1 MAINSIDIGNSANDG
16 SGDPIRTAFNT
27 VNDNFDF
34 INGGLFAG
42 TQSSI
47 ISAVSVTGGY
57 IYSNTWV
64 NTNSLVS
71 NTITSAGNL
80 TVQSNGA
87 LIFGNVTIVGNLT
100 VSGTQLAQT
109 SQNSSAPIL
118 QIHYSAT
125 PLALDDGKDIGLEWQ
140 YYEGAE
146 FKSFLGWQNSSRSL
160 VYLDN
165 ISESANIITS
175 GTPGNVQFGALLLS
189 NTTSSTSNVTGA
201 LQVLGGAS
209 VAGNLYVAGN
219 VVSTFANIGNL
230 AVTGYHVGDLNFAGA
245 DTIYINGSP
254 VQTAAQAFNGGTI
267 GLATIFS
274 DTTQATSAVTG
285 AVTVR
290 GGIGAAGNIWAGN
303 IHANIGGNVRANVQG
318 NIFTAAQPYITSLG
332 TLTGLSVQGQIN
344 SRSIVPDT
352 NNAYTIGSGSSTR
365 YAKIWAFDA
374 DFSGAMTLSGVLTT
388 TANIAIN
395 TGTAAAVTTTTAV
408 GELFNT
414 NATTVRIG
422 GAGVTQFRN
431 NTQATSTSTG
441 AVQITGGVSIATGN
455 LYIGGVSGKA
465 IDATGAIKITNSA
478 AVAGSSADL
487 SLYNSTGFFNFVA
500 NAAASAYNPATRLG
514 DSLIYFSRNGGSNNA
529 NLTITPWA
537 DYAAGLRIVSNGA
550 VIVSNTASATS
561 DSTGALIVKGGAG
574 ITGNVYTAGWIIPSA
589 NTTQNL
595 GSSTSWWGTLYGVST
610 QAQYADLAENYVADD
625 NYDIGTV
632 VVFGGESEITVTN
645 EFADHRVAGVI
656 SANPAYLMNAA
667 VTGLPVALRGRVLVK
682 VSGPVAKGDLLVT
695 ATTPGYARSVG
706 SDTGFGVRIF
716 AKSLDVNPS
725 NGTKLIEAVIL

>member
-16 SGDPIRTAFNT
+16 SGDPIRSAFNT

-47 ISAVSVTGGY
+47 ISAVSVTAGY
-57 IYSNTWV
+57 VYSNTWV

-87 LIFGNVTIVGNLT
+87 LIFGNVTIFGNLT

-109 SQNSSAPIL
+109 SQNSSSPIL

-125 PLALDDGKDIGLEWQ
+125 PLVTDDAKDIGLEWQ

-146 FKSFLGWQNSSRSL
+146 RKGFLGWQNSSGSL
-160 VYLDN
+160 VYLDD
-165 ISESANIITS
+165 ITDTANIITA
-175 GTPGNVQFGALLLS
+175 GTPGNVQFGSLLLS

-201 LQVLGGAS
+201 LKVSGGAS

-230 AVTGYHVGDLNFAGA
+230 AVTGYHIGNMNFAGA

-254 VQTAAQAFNGGTI
+254 VQTAAQAFDGGPI
-267 GLATIFS
+267 GLATAFN
-274 DTTQATSAVTG
+274 DLTQATSAVTG
-285 AVTVR
+285 AVTVK
-290 GGIGAAGNIWAGN
+290 GGVGVAGNIWAGN

-352 NNAYTIGSGSSTR
+352 NNAYTIGSGGSTR
-365 YAKIWAFDA
+365 YSKIWAFDT
-374 DFSGAMTLSGVLTT
+374 DFSGAMTLAGVLTT

-408 GELFNT
+408 GELFDT
-414 NATTVRIG
+414 TATTVRIG

-431 NTQATSTSTG
+431 NTKATSTTTG
-441 AVQITGGVSIATGN
+441 AVQVTGGISVATGN
-455 LYIGGVSGKA
+455 LYIGGSAGTA
-465 IDATGAIKITNSA
+465 IVHTGHILP
-478 AVAGSSADL
+478 SS
-487 SLYNSTGFFNFVA
+487 
-500 NAAASAYNPATRLG
+500 
-514 DSLIYFSRNGGSNNA
+514 
-529 NLTITPWA
+529 NLTA
-537 DYAAGLRIVSNGA
+537 
-550 VIVSNTASATS
+550 
-561 DSTGALIVKGGAG
+561 
-574 ITGNVYTAGWIIPSA
+574 
-589 NTTQNL
+589 NL
-595 GSSTSWWGTLYGVST
+595 GSSTAWYNTFYGVST

-632 VVFGGESEITVTN
+632 VVFGGDCEITVTN

-695 ATTPGYARSVG
+695 STTPGYARSVG

-716 AKSLDVNPS
+716 AKSLDINPS

>member
-1 MAINSIDIGNSANDG
+1 MAINLINTGATANDG
-16 SGDPIRTAFNT
+16 TGDVIRNAFDT

-47 ISAVSVTGGY
+47 ISAVSVTAGY

-64 NTNSLVS
+64 NANSIVS

-87 LIFGNVTIVGNLT
+87 LIFGNVTIFGNLT

-109 SQNSSAPIL
+109 SQNSSSPIL

-125 PLALDDGKDIGLEWQ
+125 PLVTDDAKDIGLEWQ

-146 FKSFLGWQNSSRSL
+146 RKGFLGWQNSSGSL
-160 VYLDN
+160 VYLDD
-165 ISESANIITS
+165 ITDSANIITA
-175 GTPGNVQFGALLLS
+175 GTPGNVQFGSLLLS

-201 LQVLGGAS
+201 LKVSGGAS

-230 AVTGYHVGDLNFAGA
+230 AVTGYHIGDMNFAGA

-254 VQTAAQAFNGGTI
+254 VQTAVQAFDGGTI
-267 GLATIFS
+267 GLATIFN
-274 DTTQATSAVTG
+274 DTTQSTSAVTG
-285 AVTVR
+285 AVTVK

-303 IHANIGGNVRANVQG
+303 LQANIGGNVRANVQG

-344 SRSIVPDT
+344 SRNIIPET
-352 NNAYTIGSGSSTR
+352 NLTYTIGSSTSTR
-365 YAKIWAFDA
+365 YSKIWAFDT
-374 DFSGAMTLSGVLTT
+374 DFSGAMTLAGVLTT

-414 NATTVRIG
+414 TATTVMIG
-422 GAGVTQFRN
+422 GDAVTQFRN
-431 NTQATSTSTG
+431 NTKATSTTTG
-441 AVQITGGVSIATGN
+441 AVQVTGGISVATGN
-455 LYIGGVSGKA
+455 LYIGGSGGTA
-465 IDATGAIKITNSA
+465 IVHTG
-478 AVAGSSADL
+478 D
-487 SLYNSTGFFNFVA
+487 
-500 NAAASAYNPATRLG
+500 
-514 DSLIYFSRNGGSNNA
+514 
-529 NLTITPWA
+529 
-537 DYAAGLRIVSNGA
+537 
-550 VIVSNTASATS
+550 
-561 DSTGALIVKGGAG
+561 
-574 ITGNVYTAGWIIPSA
+574 IIPSSNLTA
-589 NTTQNL
+589 NL
-595 GSSTSWWGTLYGVST
+595 GSPTAWYNTFYGVST
-610 QAQYADLAENYVADD
+610 QAKYADLAENYVADD
-625 NYDIGTV
+625 NYEIGTV
-632 VVFGGESEITVTN
+632 VVFGGDAEITVTN

-667 VTGLPVALRGRVLVK
+667 VSGLPVALRGRVLVR

-695 ATTPGYARSVG
+695 STTPGYARSVG

-716 AKSLDVNPS
+716 AKSLEVNTN
-725 NGTKLIEAVIL
+725 NGTNIIEAVIL

>member
-1 MAINSIDIGNSANDG
+1 MAINLINTGATANDVTC
-16 SGDPIRTAFNT
+16 DVIRNAFDT

-47 ISAVSVTGGY
+47 ISAVSVTAGY

-64 NTNSLVS
+64 NANSIVS

-87 LIFGNVTIVGNLT
+87 LIFGNVTIFGNLT

-109 SQNSSAPIL
+109 SQNSSSPIL

-125 PLALDDGKDIGLEWQ
+125 PLVTDDAKDIGLEWQ

-146 FKSFLGWQNSSRSL
+146 RKGFLGWQNSSGSL
-160 VYLDN
+160 VYLDD
-165 ISESANIITS
+165 ITDSANIITA
-175 GTPGNVQFGALLLS
+175 GTPGNVQFGSLLLS

-201 LQVLGGAS
+201 LKVSGGAS

-230 AVTGYHVGDLNFAGA
+230 AVTGYHIGNMNFAGA

-254 VQTAAQAFNGGTI
+254 VQTAAQAFDGGTI
-267 GLATIFS
+267 GLATIFN
-274 DTTQATSAVTG
+274 DTTQSTSAVTG
-285 AVTVR
+285 AVTVK

-303 IHANIGGNVRANVQG
+303 LQANIGGNVRANVQG

-344 SRSIVPDT
+344 SRNIIPET
-352 NNAYTIGSGSSTR
+352 NLTYTIGSSTSTR
-365 YAKIWAFDA
+365 YSKIWAFDT
-374 DFSGAMTLSGVLTT
+374 DFSGAMTLAGILTT

-414 NATTVRIG
+414 TATTVRIG
-422 GAGVTQFRN
+422 GDAVTQFRN
-431 NTQATSTSTG
+431 NTKATSTTTG
-441 AVQITGGVSIATGN
+441 AVQVTGGISVATGN
-455 LYIGGVSGKA
+455 LYIGGSGGTA
-465 IDATGAIKITNSA
+465 IVHTGHILP
-478 AVAGSSADL
+478 SS
-487 SLYNSTGFFNFVA
+487 
-500 NAAASAYNPATRLG
+500 
-514 DSLIYFSRNGGSNNA
+514 
-529 NLTITPWA
+529 NLTA
-537 DYAAGLRIVSNGA
+537 
-550 VIVSNTASATS
+550 
-561 DSTGALIVKGGAG
+561 
-574 ITGNVYTAGWIIPSA
+574 
-589 NTTQNL
+589 NL
-595 GSSTSWWGTLYGVST
+595 GSSTAWYNTFYGVST

-625 NYDIGTV
+625 NYEIGTV
-632 VVFGGESEITVTN
+632 VVFGGDAEITVTN

-667 VTGLPVALRGRVLVK
+667 VSGLPVALRGRVLVR

-695 ATTPGYARSVG
+695 STTPGYARSVG

-716 AKSLDVNPS
+716 AKSLEVNTN
-725 NGTKLIEAVIL
+725 NGTNIIEAVIL

>member
-1 MAINSIDIGNSANDG
+1 MAINLINTGATANDG
-16 SGDPIRTAFNT
+16 TGDVIRNAFDT

-47 ISAVSVTGGY
+47 ISAVSVTAGY

-64 NTNSLVS
+64 NANSIVS

-87 LIFGNVTIVGNLT
+87 LIFGNVTIFGNLT

-109 SQNSSAPIL
+109 SQNSSSPIL

-125 PLALDDGKDIGLEWQ
+125 PLVTDDAKDIGLEWQ

-146 FKSFLGWQNSSRSL
+146 RKGFLGWQNSSGSL
-160 VYLDN
+160 VYLDD
-165 ISESANIITS
+165 ITDSANIITA
-175 GTPGNVQFGALLLS
+175 GTPGNVQFGSLLLS

-201 LQVLGGAS
+201 LKVSGGAS

-230 AVTGYHVGDLNFAGA
+230 AVTGYHIGNMNFAGA

-254 VQTAAQAFNGGTI
+254 VQTAAQAFDGGTI
-267 GLATIFS
+267 GLATIFN
-274 DTTQATSAVTG
+274 DTTQSTSAVTG
-285 AVTVR
+285 AVTVK

-303 IHANIGGNVRANVQG
+303 LQSNIGGNVRANVQG

-344 SRSIVPDT
+344 SRNIIPET
-352 NNAYTIGSGSSTR
+352 NLTYTIGSSTSTR
-365 YAKIWAFDA
+365 YSKIWAFDT
-374 DFSGAMTLSGVLTT
+374 DFSGAMTLAGILTT

-414 NATTVRIG
+414 TATTVRIG
-422 GAGVTQFRN
+422 GDAVTQFRN
-431 NTQATSTSTG
+431 NTKATSTTTG
-441 AVQITGGVSIATGN
+441 AVQVTGGISVATGN
-455 LYIGGVSGKA
+455 LYIGGSGGTA
-465 IDATGAIKITNSA
+465 IVHTGHILP
-478 AVAGSSADL
+478 SS
-487 SLYNSTGFFNFVA
+487 
-500 NAAASAYNPATRLG
+500 
-514 DSLIYFSRNGGSNNA
+514 
-529 NLTITPWA
+529 NLTA
-537 DYAAGLRIVSNGA
+537 
-550 VIVSNTASATS
+550 
-561 DSTGALIVKGGAG
+561 
-574 ITGNVYTAGWIIPSA
+574 
-589 NTTQNL
+589 NL
-595 GSSTSWWGTLYGVST
+595 GSSTAWYNTFYGVST

-625 NYDIGTV
+625 NYEIGTV
-632 VVFGGESEITVTN
+632 VVFGGDAEITVTN

-667 VTGLPVALRGRVLVK
+667 VSGLPVALRGRVLVR

-695 ATTPGYARSVG
+695 STTPGYARSVG

-716 AKSLDVNPS
+716 AKSLEVNTN
-725 NGTKLIEAVIL
+725 NGTNIIEAVIL

>member
-1 MAINSIDIGNSANDG
+1 MAINLINTGATANDG
-16 SGDPIRTAFNT
+16 TGDVIRNAFDT

-47 ISAVSVTGGY
+47 ISAVSVTAGY

-64 NTNSLVS
+64 NANSIVS

-87 LIFGNVTIVGNLT
+87 LIFGNVTIFGNLT

-109 SQNSSAPIL
+109 SQNSSSPIL

-125 PLALDDGKDIGLEWQ
+125 PLVTDDAKDIGLEWQ

-146 FKSFLGWQNSSRSL
+146 RKGFLGWQNSSGSL
-160 VYLDN
+160 VYLDD
-165 ISESANIITS
+165 ITDSANIITA
-175 GTPGNVQFGALLLS
+175 GTPGNVQFGSLLLS

-201 LQVLGGAS
+201 LKVSGGAS

-230 AVTGYHVGDLNFAGA
+230 AVTGYHVGDMNFAGT

-254 VQTAAQAFNGGTI
+254 VQTAAQAFDGGTI
-267 GLATIFS
+267 GLATIFN
-274 DTTQATSAVTG
+274 DTTQSTSAVTG
-285 AVTVR
+285 AVTVK

-303 IHANIGGNVRANVQG
+303 LQSNIGGNVRANVQG
-318 NIFTAAQPYITSLG
+318 SIFTAAQPYITSLG

-344 SRSIVPDT
+344 SRNIIPET
-352 NNAYTIGSGSSTR
+352 NLTYTIGSSTSTR
-365 YAKIWAFDA
+365 YSKIWAFDT
-374 DFSGAMTLSGVLTT
+374 DFSGAMTLAGILTT

-414 NATTVRIG
+414 TATTVMIG
-422 GAGVTQFRN
+422 GDAVTQFRN
-431 NTQATSTSTG
+431 NTKATSTTTG
-441 AVQITGGVSIATGN
+441 AVQVTGGISVATGN
-455 LYIGGVSGKA
+455 LYIGGSGGTA
-465 IDATGAIKITNSA
+465 IVHTG
-478 AVAGSSADL
+478 D
-487 SLYNSTGFFNFVA
+487 
-500 NAAASAYNPATRLG
+500 
-514 DSLIYFSRNGGSNNA
+514 
-529 NLTITPWA
+529 
-537 DYAAGLRIVSNGA
+537 
-550 VIVSNTASATS
+550 
-561 DSTGALIVKGGAG
+561 
-574 ITGNVYTAGWIIPSA
+574 IIPSSNLTA
-589 NTTQNL
+589 NL
-595 GSSTSWWGTLYGVST
+595 GSPTAWYNTFYGVST
-610 QAQYADLAENYVADD
+610 QAKYADLAENYVADD
-625 NYDIGTV
+625 NYEIGTV
-632 VVFGGESEITVTN
+632 VVFGGDAEITVTN

-667 VTGLPVALRGRVLVK
+667 VSGLPVALRGRVLVR

-695 ATTPGYARSVG
+695 STTPGYARSVG

-716 AKSLDVNPS
+716 AKSLEVNTN
-725 NGTKLIEAVIL
+725 NGTNIIEAVIL

>member
-1 MAINSIDIGNSANDG
+1 MAINLINTGATANDG
-16 SGDPIRTAFNT
+16 TGDVIRNAFDT

-47 ISAVSVTGGY
+47 ISAVSVTAGY

-64 NTNSLVS
+64 NANSIVS

-87 LIFGNVTIVGNLT
+87 LIFGNVTIFGNLT

-109 SQNSSAPIL
+109 SQNSSSPIL

-125 PLALDDGKDIGLEWQ
+125 PLVTDDGKDIGLEWQ

-146 FKSFLGWQNSSRSL
+146 RKGFLGWQNSSGSL
-160 VYLDN
+160 VYLDD
-165 ISESANIITS
+165 ITDSANIITA
-175 GTPGNVQFGALLLS
+175 GTPGNVQFGSLLLS

-201 LQVLGGAS
+201 LKVSGGAS

-230 AVTGYHVGDLNFAGA
+230 SVKGYHVGNMNFAGA

-254 VQTAAQAFNGGTI
+254 VQTAAQAFDGGTI
-267 GLATIFS
+267 GLATIFN
-274 DTTQATSAVTG
+274 DTTQSTSAVTG
-285 AVTVR
+285 AVTVK
-290 GGIGAAGNIWAGN
+290 GGIAAAGNIWAGN
-303 IHANIGGNVRANVQG
+303 LQANIGGNVRANVQG

-344 SRSIVPDT
+344 SRNIIPET
-352 NNAYTIGSGSSTR
+352 NLTYTIGSSTSTR
-365 YAKIWAFDA
+365 YSKIWAFDT
-374 DFSGAMTLSGVLTT
+374 DFSGAMTLAGILTT

-414 NATTVRIG
+414 TATTVRIG
-422 GAGVTQFRN
+422 GDAVTQFRN
-431 NTQATSTSTG
+431 NTKATSTTTG
-441 AVQITGGVSIATGN
+441 AVQVTGGISVATGN
-455 LYIGGVSGKA
+455 LYIGGSGGTA
-465 IDATGAIKITNSA
+465 IVHTGHILP
-478 AVAGSSADL
+478 SS
-487 SLYNSTGFFNFVA
+487 
-500 NAAASAYNPATRLG
+500 
-514 DSLIYFSRNGGSNNA
+514 
-529 NLTITPWA
+529 NLTA
-537 DYAAGLRIVSNGA
+537 
-550 VIVSNTASATS
+550 
-561 DSTGALIVKGGAG
+561 
-574 ITGNVYTAGWIIPSA
+574 
-589 NTTQNL
+589 NL
-595 GSSTSWWGTLYGVST
+595 GSSTAWYNTFYGVST

-625 NYDIGTV
+625 NYEIGTV
-632 VVFGGESEITVTN
+632 VVFGGDAEITVTN

-667 VTGLPVALRGRVLVK
+667 VSGLPVALRGRVLVR

-695 ATTPGYARSVG
+695 STTPGYARSVG

-716 AKSLDVNPS
+716 AKSLEVNTN
-725 NGTKLIEAVIL
+725 NGTNIIEAVIL

>member
-1 MAINSIDIGNSANDG
+1 MAINLINTGATANDG
-16 SGDPIRTAFNT
+16 TGDVIRNAFDT

-47 ISAVSVTGGY
+47 ISAVSVTAGY

-64 NTNSLVS
+64 NANSIVS

-87 LIFGNVTIVGNLT
+87 LIFGNVTIFGNLT

-109 SQNSSAPIL
+109 SQNSSSPIL

-125 PLALDDGKDIGLEWQ
+125 PLVTDDAKDIGLEWQ

-146 FKSFLGWQNSSRSL
+146 RKGFLGWQNSSGSL
-160 VYLDN
+160 VYLDD
-165 ISESANIITS
+165 ITDSANIITA
-175 GTPGNVQFGALLLS
+175 GTPGNVQFGSLLLS

-201 LQVLGGAS
+201 LKVSGGAS

-230 AVTGYHVGDLNFAGA
+230 AVTGYHVGDMNFAGT

-254 VQTAAQAFNGGTI
+254 VQTAAQAFDGGTI
-267 GLATIFS
+267 GLATIFN
-274 DTTQATSAVTG
+274 DTTQSTSAVTG
-285 AVTVR
+285 AVTVK

-303 IHANIGGNVRANVQG
+303 LQSNIGGNVRANVQG

-344 SRSIVPDT
+344 SRNIIPET
-352 NNAYTIGSGSSTR
+352 NLTYTIGSSTSTR
-365 YAKIWAFDA
+365 YSKIWAFDT
-374 DFSGAMTLSGVLTT
+374 DFSGAMTLAGILTT

-414 NATTVRIG
+414 TATTVRIG
-422 GAGVTQFRN
+422 GDAVTQFRN
-431 NTQATSTSTG
+431 DTKATSTTTG
-441 AVQITGGVSIATGN
+441 AVQVTGGISVATGN
-455 LYIGGVSGKA
+455 LYIGGSGGTA
-465 IDATGAIKITNSA
+465 IVHTGHILP
-478 AVAGSSADL
+478 SS
-487 SLYNSTGFFNFVA
+487 
-500 NAAASAYNPATRLG
+500 
-514 DSLIYFSRNGGSNNA
+514 
-529 NLTITPWA
+529 NLTA
-537 DYAAGLRIVSNGA
+537 
-550 VIVSNTASATS
+550 
-561 DSTGALIVKGGAG
+561 
-574 ITGNVYTAGWIIPSA
+574 
-589 NTTQNL
+589 NL
-595 GSSTSWWGTLYGVST
+595 GSSTAWYNTFYGVST

-625 NYDIGTV
+625 NYEIGTV
-632 VVFGGESEITVTN
+632 VVFGGDAEITVTN

-667 VTGLPVALRGRVLVK
+667 VSGLPVALRGRVLVR

-695 ATTPGYARSVG
+695 STTPGYARSVG

-716 AKSLDVNPS
+716 AKSLEVNTN
-725 NGTKLIEAVIL
+725 NGTNIIEAVIL

>member
-1 MAINSIDIGNSANDG
+1 MAINLINTGATANDG
-16 SGDPIRTAFNT
+16 TGDVIRNAFDT

-47 ISAVSVTGGY
+47 ISAVSVTAGY

-64 NTNSLVS
+64 NANSIVS

-87 LIFGNVTIVGNLT
+87 LIFGNVTIFGNLT

-109 SQNSSAPIL
+109 SQNSSSPIL

-125 PLALDDGKDIGLEWQ
+125 PLVTDDAKDIGLEWQ

-146 FKSFLGWQNSSRSL
+146 RKGFLGWQNSSGSL
-160 VYLDN
+160 VYLDD
-165 ISESANIITS
+165 ITDSANIITA
-175 GTPGNVQFGALLLS
+175 GTPGNVQFGSLLLS

-201 LQVLGGAS
+201 LKVSGGAS

-230 AVTGYHVGDLNFAGA
+230 AVTGYHIGNMNFAGA

-254 VQTAAQAFNGGTI
+254 VQTAAQAFDGGTI
-267 GLATIFS
+267 GLATIFN
-274 DTTQATSAVTG
+274 DTTQSTSAVTG
-285 AVTVR
+285 AVTVK
-290 GGIGAAGNIWAGN
+290 GGIAAAGNIWAGN
-303 IHANIGGNVRANVQG
+303 LQANIGGNVRANVQG

-344 SRSIVPDT
+344 SRNIIPET
-352 NNAYTIGSGSSTR
+352 NLTYTIGSSTSTR
-365 YAKIWAFDA
+365 YSKIWAFDT
-374 DFSGAMTLSGVLTT
+374 DFSGAMTLAGILTT

-414 NATTVRIG
+414 TATTVRIG
-422 GAGVTQFRN
+422 GDAVTQFRN
-431 NTQATSTSTG
+431 NTKATSTTTG
-441 AVQITGGVSIATGN
+441 AVQVTGGISVATGN
-455 LYIGGVSGKA
+455 LYIGGSGGTA
-465 IDATGAIKITNSA
+465 IVHTGHILP
-478 AVAGSSADL
+478 SS
-487 SLYNSTGFFNFVA
+487 
-500 NAAASAYNPATRLG
+500 
-514 DSLIYFSRNGGSNNA
+514 
-529 NLTITPWA
+529 NLTA
-537 DYAAGLRIVSNGA
+537 
-550 VIVSNTASATS
+550 
-561 DSTGALIVKGGAG
+561 
-574 ITGNVYTAGWIIPSA
+574 
-589 NTTQNL
+589 NL
-595 GSSTSWWGTLYGVST
+595 GSSTAWYNTFYGVST

-625 NYDIGTV
+625 NYEIGTV
-632 VVFGGESEITVTN
+632 VVFGGDAEITVTN

-667 VTGLPVALRGRVLVK
+667 VSGLPVALRGRVLVR

-695 ATTPGYARSVG
+695 STTPGYARSVG

-716 AKSLDVNPS
+716 AKSLEVNTN
-725 NGTKLIEAVIL
+725 NGTNIIEAVIL

>member
-1 MAINSIDIGNSANDG
+1 MAINLINTGATANDG
-16 SGDPIRTAFNT
+16 TGDVIRNAFDT

-47 ISAVSVTGGY
+47 ISAVSVTAGY

-64 NTNSLVS
+64 NANSIVS

-87 LIFGNVTIVGNLT
+87 LIFGNVTIFGNLT

-109 SQNSSAPIL
+109 SQNSSSPIL

-125 PLALDDGKDIGLEWQ
+125 PLVTDDAKDIGLEWQ

-146 FKSFLGWQNSSRSL
+146 RKGFLGWQNSSGSL
-160 VYLDN
+160 VYLDD
-165 ISESANIITS
+165 ITDSANIITT
-175 GTPGNVQFGALLLS
+175 GTPGNVQFGSLLLS

-201 LQVLGGAS
+201 LKVSGGAS

-230 AVTGYHVGDLNFAGA
+230 SVKGYHVGNMNFAGA

-254 VQTAAQAFNGGTI
+254 VQTAAQAFDGGTI
-267 GLATIFS
+267 GLATIFN
-274 DTTQATSAVTG
+274 DTTQSTSAVTG
-285 AVTVR
+285 AVTVK

-303 IHANIGGNVRANVQG
+303 LQANIGGNVRANVQG

-344 SRSIVPDT
+344 SRNIIPET
-352 NNAYTIGSGSSTR
+352 NLTYTIGSSTSTR
-365 YAKIWAFDA
+365 YSKIWAFDT
-374 DFSGAMTLSGVLTT
+374 DFSGAMTLAGILTT
-388 TANIAIN
+388 SANIAIN

-414 NATTVRIG
+414 TATTVRIG
-422 GAGVTQFRN
+422 GDAVTQFRN
-431 NTQATSTSTG
+431 NTKATSTTTG
-441 AVQITGGVSIATGN
+441 AVQVTGGISVATGN
-455 LYIGGVSGKA
+455 LYIGGSGGTA
-465 IDATGAIKITNSA
+465 IVHTGHILP
-478 AVAGSSADL
+478 SS
-487 SLYNSTGFFNFVA
+487 
-500 NAAASAYNPATRLG
+500 
-514 DSLIYFSRNGGSNNA
+514 
-529 NLTITPWA
+529 NLTA
-537 DYAAGLRIVSNGA
+537 
-550 VIVSNTASATS
+550 
-561 DSTGALIVKGGAG
+561 
-574 ITGNVYTAGWIIPSA
+574 
-589 NTTQNL
+589 NL
-595 GSSTSWWGTLYGVST
+595 GSSTAWYNTFYGVST

-625 NYDIGTV
+625 NYEIGTV
-632 VVFGGESEITVTN
+632 VVFGGDAEITVTN

-667 VTGLPVALRGRVLVK
+667 VSGLPVALRGRVLVR

-695 ATTPGYARSVG
+695 STTPGYARSVG

-716 AKSLDVNPS
+716 AKSLEVNTN
-725 NGTKLIEAVIL
+725 NGTNIIEAVIL

>member
-1 MAINSIDIGNSANDG
+1 MAINLINTGATANDG
-16 SGDPIRTAFNT
+16 TGDVIRNAFDT

-47 ISAVSVTGGY
+47 ISAVSVTAGY

-64 NTNSLVS
+64 NANSIVS

-87 LIFGNVTIVGNLT
+87 LIFGNVTIFGNLT

-109 SQNSSAPIL
+109 SQNSSSPIL

-125 PLALDDGKDIGLEWQ
+125 PLVTDDAKDIGLEWQ

-146 FKSFLGWQNSSRSL
+146 RKGFLGWQNSSGSL
-160 VYLDN
+160 VYLDD
-165 ISESANIITS
+165 ITDSANIITA
-175 GTPGNVQFGALLLS
+175 GTPGNVQFGSLLLS

-201 LQVLGGAS
+201 LKVSGGAS

-230 AVTGYHVGDLNFAGA
+230 AVTGYHVGDMNFAGA

-254 VQTAAQAFNGGTI
+254 VQTAAQAFDGGTI
-267 GLATIFS
+267 GLATIFN
-274 DTTQATSAVTG
+274 DTTQSTSAVTG
-285 AVTVR
+285 AVTVK

-303 IHANIGGNVRANVQG
+303 LQSNIGGNVRANVQG

-344 SRSIVPDT
+344 SRNIIPET
-352 NNAYTIGSGSSTR
+352 NLTYTIGSSTSTR
-365 YAKIWAFDA
+365 YSKIWAFDT
-374 DFSGAMTLSGVLTT
+374 DFSGAMTLAGILTT

-414 NATTVRIG
+414 TATTVRIG
-422 GAGVTQFRN
+422 GDAVTQFRN
-431 NTQATSTSTG
+431 DTKATSTTTG
-441 AVQITGGVSIATGN
+441 AVQVTGGISVATGN
-455 LYIGGVSGKA
+455 LYIGGSGGTA
-465 IDATGAIKITNSA
+465 IVHTGHILP
-478 AVAGSSADL
+478 SS
-487 SLYNSTGFFNFVA
+487 
-500 NAAASAYNPATRLG
+500 
-514 DSLIYFSRNGGSNNA
+514 
-529 NLTITPWA
+529 NLTA
-537 DYAAGLRIVSNGA
+537 
-550 VIVSNTASATS
+550 
-561 DSTGALIVKGGAG
+561 
-574 ITGNVYTAGWIIPSA
+574 
-589 NTTQNL
+589 NL
-595 GSSTSWWGTLYGVST
+595 GSSTAWYNTFYGVST

-625 NYDIGTV
+625 NYEIGTV
-632 VVFGGESEITVTN
+632 VVFGGDAEITVTN

-667 VTGLPVALRGRVLVK
+667 VSGLPVALRGRVLVR

-695 ATTPGYARSVG
+695 STTPGYARSVG

-716 AKSLDVNPS
+716 AKSLEVNTN
-725 NGTKLIEAVIL
+725 NGTNIIEAVIL

>member
-1 MAINSIDIGNSANDG
+1 MAINLINTGATANDG
-16 SGDPIRTAFNT
+16 TGDVIRNAFDT

-47 ISAVSVTGGY
+47 ISAVSVTAGY

-64 NTNSLVS
+64 NANSIVS

-87 LIFGNVTIVGNLT
+87 LIFGNVTIFGNLT

-109 SQNSSAPIL
+109 SQNSGAPIL

-125 PLALDDGKDIGLEWQ
+125 PLVTDDAKDIGLEWQ

-146 FKSFLGWQNSSRSL
+146 FKSFLGWQNSTRSL
-160 VYLDN
+160 VYLDD
-165 ISESANIITS
+165 ITDSANIITA
-175 GTPGNVQFGALLLS
+175 GTPGNVQFGSLLLS

-201 LQVLGGAS
+201 LKVSGGAS

-230 AVTGYHVGDLNFAGA
+230 AITGYHIGNMNFAGA

-254 VQTAAQAFNGGTI
+254 VQTAAQAFDGGTI

-274 DTTQATSAVTG
+274 DTTQSTSAVTG
-285 AVTVR
+285 AVTVK
-290 GGIGAAGNIWAGN
+290 GGIGVAGNVWAGN
-303 IHANIGGNVRANVQG
+303 LQANIGGNVRANVQG

-344 SRSIVPDT
+344 SRNIVPET
-352 NNAYTIGSGSSTR
+352 NLTYTIGSSTSTR
-365 YAKIWAFDA
+365 YSKIWAFDT
-374 DFSGAMTLSGVLTT
+374 DFSGAMTLAGVLTT

-414 NATTVRIG
+414 TATTVRIG
-422 GAGVTQFRN
+422 GDAVTQFGN
-431 NTQATSTSTG
+431 NTKATSTTTG
-441 AVQITGGVSIATGN
+441 AVQVTGGISVATGN
-455 LYIGGVSGKA
+455 LYIGGSAGTA
-465 IDATGAIKITNSA
+465 IVHTGHILP
-478 AVAGSSADL
+478 SS
-487 SLYNSTGFFNFVA
+487 
-500 NAAASAYNPATRLG
+500 
-514 DSLIYFSRNGGSNNA
+514 
-529 NLTITPWA
+529 NLTA
-537 DYAAGLRIVSNGA
+537 
-550 VIVSNTASATS
+550 
-561 DSTGALIVKGGAG
+561 
-574 ITGNVYTAGWIIPSA
+574 
-589 NTTQNL
+589 NL
-595 GSSTSWWGTLYGVST
+595 GSSTAWYNTFYGVST

-625 NYDIGTV
+625 NYEIGTV
-632 VVFGGESEITVTN
+632 VVFGGDAEITVTN

-667 VTGLPVALRGRVLVK
+667 VSGLPVALRGRVLVR

-695 ATTPGYARSVG
+695 STTPGYARSVG

-716 AKSLDVNPS
+716 AKSLEVNTN
-725 NGTKLIEAVIL
+725 NGTNIIEAVIL

>member
-1 MAINSIDIGNSANDG
+1 MAINLINTGATANDG
-16 SGDPIRTAFNT
+16 TGDVIRNAFDT

-47 ISAVSVTGGY
+47 ISAVSVTAGY

-64 NTNSLVS
+64 NANSIVS

-87 LIFGNVTIVGNLT
+87 LIFGNVTIFGNLT
-100 VSGTQLAQT
+100 VSGAQLAQT
-109 SQNSSAPIL
+109 SQNSSSPIL

-125 PLALDDGKDIGLEWQ
+125 PLVTDDAKDIGLEWQ

-146 FKSFLGWQNSSRSL
+146 RKGFLGWQNSSGSL
-160 VYLDN
+160 VYLDD
-165 ISESANIITS
+165 ITDTANIITA
-175 GTPGNVQFGALLLS
+175 GTPGNVQFGSLLLS

-201 LQVLGGAS
+201 LKVSGGAS

-230 AVTGYHVGDLNFAGA
+230 AVTGYHVGNMNFAGT

-254 VQTAAQAFNGGTI
+254 VQTAAQAFDGGTI
-267 GLATIFS
+267 GLATIFN
-274 DTTQATSAVTG
+274 DTTQSTSAVTG
-285 AVTVR
+285 AVTVK

-303 IHANIGGNVRANVQG
+303 LQANIGGNVRANVQG

-344 SRSIVPDT
+344 SRNIIPET
-352 NNAYTIGSGSSTR
+352 NLTYTIGSSTSTR
-365 YAKIWAFDA
+365 YSKIWAFDT
-374 DFSGAMTLSGVLTT
+374 DFSGAMTLAGILTT
-388 TANIAIN
+388 TANIAVN

-414 NATTVRIG
+414 TATTVRIG
-422 GAGVTQFRN
+422 GDAVTQFRN
-431 NTQATSTSTG
+431 NTKATSTTTG
-441 AVQITGGVSIATGN
+441 ALQITGGISVATGN
-455 LYIGGVSGKA
+455 LYIGGSGGTA
-465 IDATGAIKITNSA
+465 IVHTGHILP
-478 AVAGSSADL
+478 SS
-487 SLYNSTGFFNFVA
+487 
-500 NAAASAYNPATRLG
+500 
-514 DSLIYFSRNGGSNNA
+514 
-529 NLTITPWA
+529 NLTA
-537 DYAAGLRIVSNGA
+537 
-550 VIVSNTASATS
+550 
-561 DSTGALIVKGGAG
+561 
-574 ITGNVYTAGWIIPSA
+574 
-589 NTTQNL
+589 NL
-595 GSSTSWWGTLYGVST
+595 GSSTAWYNTFYGVST

-625 NYDIGTV
+625 NYEIGTV
-632 VVFGGESEITVTN
+632 VVFGGDAEITVTN

-667 VTGLPVALRGRVLVK
+667 VSGLPVALRGRVLVR

-695 ATTPGYARSVG
+695 STTPGYARSVG

-716 AKSLDVNPS
+716 AKSLEVNTN
-725 NGTKLIEAVIL
+725 NGTNIIEAVIL

>member
-1 MAINSIDIGNSANDG
+1 MAINLINTGATANDG
-16 SGDPIRTAFNT
+16 TGDVIRNAFDT

-47 ISAVSVTGGY
+47 ISAVSVTAGY

-64 NTNSLVS
+64 NANSIVS

-87 LIFGNVTIVGNLT
+87 LIFGNVTIFGNLT

-109 SQNSSAPIL
+109 SQNSSSPIL
-118 QIHYSAT
+118 QIHYSAA
-125 PLALDDGKDIGLEWQ
+125 PLVTDDAKDIGLEWQ

-146 FKSFLGWQNSSRSL
+146 RKGFLGWQNSSGSL
-160 VYLDN
+160 VYLDD
-165 ISESANIITS
+165 ITDLANIITA
-175 GTPGNVQFGALLLS
+175 GTPGNVQFGSLLLS

-201 LQVLGGAS
+201 LKVSGGAS

-230 AVTGYHVGDLNFAGA
+230 AVTGYHVGDMNFAGA

-254 VQTAAQAFNGGTI
+254 VQTAAQAFDGGTI
-267 GLATIFS
+267 GLATIFN
-274 DTTQATSAVTG
+274 DTTQSTSAVTG
-285 AVTVR
+285 AVTVK

-303 IHANIGGNVRANVQG
+303 LQSNIGGNVRANVQG

-344 SRSIVPDT
+344 SRNIIPET
-352 NNAYTIGSGSSTR
+352 NLTYTIGSSTSTR
-365 YAKIWAFDA
+365 YSKIWAFDT
-374 DFSGAMTLSGVLTT
+374 DFSGAMTLAGILTT

-414 NATTVRIG
+414 TATTVMIG
-422 GAGVTQFRN
+422 GDAVTQFRN
-431 NTQATSTSTG
+431 NTKATSTTTG
-441 AVQITGGVSIATGN
+441 AVQVTGGISVATGN
-455 LYIGGVSGKA
+455 LYIGGSGGTA
-465 IDATGAIKITNSA
+465 IVHTG
-478 AVAGSSADL
+478 D
-487 SLYNSTGFFNFVA
+487 
-500 NAAASAYNPATRLG
+500 
-514 DSLIYFSRNGGSNNA
+514 
-529 NLTITPWA
+529 
-537 DYAAGLRIVSNGA
+537 
-550 VIVSNTASATS
+550 
-561 DSTGALIVKGGAG
+561 
-574 ITGNVYTAGWIIPSA
+574 IIPSSNLTA
-589 NTTQNL
+589 NL
-595 GSSTSWWGTLYGVST
+595 GSPTAWYNTFYGVST
-610 QAQYADLAENYVADD
+610 QAKYADLAENYVADD
-625 NYDIGTV
+625 NYEIGTV
-632 VVFGGESEITVTN
+632 VVFGGDAEITVTN

-667 VTGLPVALRGRVLVK
+667 VSGLPVALRGRVLVR

-695 ATTPGYARSVG
+695 STTPGYARSVG

-716 AKSLDVNPS
+716 AKSLEVNTN
-725 NGTKLIEAVIL
+725 NGTNIIEAVIL

>member
-1 MAINSIDIGNSANDG
+1 MAINLINTGATANDG
-16 SGDPIRTAFNT
+16 TGDVIRNAFDT

-47 ISAVSVTGGY
+47 ISAVSVTAGY

-64 NTNSLVS
+64 NANSIVS

-87 LIFGNVTIVGNLT
+87 LIFGNVTIFGNLT

-109 SQNSSAPIL
+109 SQNSSSPIL

-125 PLALDDGKDIGLEWQ
+125 PLVTDDAKDIGLEWQ

-146 FKSFLGWQNSSRSL
+146 RKGFLGWQNSSGSL
-160 VYLDN
+160 VYLDD
-165 ISESANIITS
+165 ITDSANIITA
-175 GTPGNVQFGALLLS
+175 GTPGNVQFGSLLLS

-201 LQVLGGAS
+201 LKVSGGAS

-230 AVTGYHVGDLNFAGA
+230 AVTGYHIGDMNFAGA

-254 VQTAAQAFNGGTI
+254 VQTAAQAFDGGTI
-267 GLATIFS
+267 GLATIFN
-274 DTTQATSAVTG
+274 DTTQSTSAVTG
-285 AVTVR
+285 AVTVK

-303 IHANIGGNVRANVQG
+303 LQANIGGNVRANVQG

-344 SRSIVPDT
+344 SRNIIPET
-352 NNAYTIGSGSSTR
+352 NLTYTIGSSTSTR
-365 YAKIWAFDA
+365 YSKIWAFDT
-374 DFSGAMTLSGVLTT
+374 DFSGAMTLAGVLTT

-414 NATTVRIG
+414 TATTVMIG
-422 GAGVTQFRN
+422 GDAVTQFRN
-431 NTQATSTSTG
+431 NTKATSTTTG
-441 AVQITGGVSIATGN
+441 AVQVTGGISVATGN
-455 LYIGGVSGKA
+455 LYIGGSGGTA
-465 IDATGAIKITNSA
+465 IVHTG
-478 AVAGSSADL
+478 D
-487 SLYNSTGFFNFVA
+487 
-500 NAAASAYNPATRLG
+500 
-514 DSLIYFSRNGGSNNA
+514 
-529 NLTITPWA
+529 
-537 DYAAGLRIVSNGA
+537 
-550 VIVSNTASATS
+550 
-561 DSTGALIVKGGAG
+561 
-574 ITGNVYTAGWIIPSA
+574 IIPSSNLTA
-589 NTTQNL
+589 NL
-595 GSSTSWWGTLYGVST
+595 GSPTAWYNTFYGVST
-610 QAQYADLAENYVADD
+610 QAKYADLAENYVADD
-625 NYDIGTV
+625 NYEIGTV
-632 VVFGGESEITVTN
+632 VVFGGDAEITVTN

-667 VTGLPVALRGRVLVK
+667 VSGLPVALRGRVLVR

-695 ATTPGYARSVG
+695 STTPGYARSVG

-716 AKSLDVNPS
+716 AKSLEVNTN
-725 NGTKLIEAVIL
+725 NGTNIIEAVIL

>member
-1 MAINSIDIGNSANDG
+1 MAINLINTGATANDG
-16 SGDPIRTAFNT
+16 TGDVIRNAFDT

-47 ISAVSVTGGY
+47 ISAVSVTAGY

-64 NTNSLVS
+64 NANSIVS

-87 LIFGNVTIVGNLT
+87 LIFGNVTIFGNLT
-100 VSGTQLAQT
+100 VSGAQLAQT
-109 SQNSSAPIL
+109 SQNSSSPIL

-125 PLALDDGKDIGLEWQ
+125 PLVTDDAKDIGLEWQ

-146 FKSFLGWQNSSRSL
+146 RKGFLGWQNSSGSL
-160 VYLDN
+160 VYLDD
-165 ISESANIITS
+165 ITDSANIITA
-175 GTPGNVQFGALLLS
+175 GTPGNVQFGSLLLS

-201 LQVLGGAS
+201 LKVSGGAS

-230 AVTGYHVGDLNFAGA
+230 AVTGYHIGDMNFAGA

-254 VQTAAQAFNGGTI
+254 VQTAVQAFDGGTI
-267 GLATIFS
+267 GLATVFN
-274 DTTQATSAVTG
+274 DTTQSTSAVTG
-285 AVTVR
+285 AVTVK
-290 GGIGAAGNIWAGN
+290 GGIGAAGNVWAGN
-303 IHANIGGNVRANVQG
+303 LQANIGGNVRANVQG

-344 SRSIVPDT
+344 SRNIIPET
-352 NNAYTIGSGSSTR
+352 NLTYTIGSSTSTR
-365 YAKIWAFDA
+365 YSKIWAFDT
-374 DFSGAMTLSGVLTT
+374 DFSGAMTLAGVLTT

-414 NATTVRIG
+414 TATTVMIG
-422 GAGVTQFRN
+422 GDAVTQFRN
-431 NTQATSTSTG
+431 NTKATSTTTG
-441 AVQITGGVSIATGN
+441 AVQVTGGISVATGN
-455 LYIGGVSGKA
+455 LYIGGSGGTA
-465 IDATGAIKITNSA
+465 IVHTG
-478 AVAGSSADL
+478 D
-487 SLYNSTGFFNFVA
+487 
-500 NAAASAYNPATRLG
+500 
-514 DSLIYFSRNGGSNNA
+514 
-529 NLTITPWA
+529 
-537 DYAAGLRIVSNGA
+537 
-550 VIVSNTASATS
+550 
-561 DSTGALIVKGGAG
+561 
-574 ITGNVYTAGWIIPSA
+574 IIPSSNLTA
-589 NTTQNL
+589 NL
-595 GSSTSWWGTLYGVST
+595 GSSTAWYNTFYGVST
-610 QAQYADLAENYVADD
+610 QAKYADLAENYVADD
-625 NYDIGTV
+625 NYEIGTV
-632 VVFGGESEITVTN
+632 VVFGGDAEITVTN

-667 VTGLPVALRGRVLVK
+667 VSGLPVALRGRVLVR

-695 ATTPGYARSVG
+695 STTPGYARSVG

-716 AKSLDVNPS
+716 AKSLEVNTN
-725 NGTKLIEAVIL
+725 NGTNIIEAVIL

>member
-1 MAINSIDIGNSANDG
+1 MAINLINTGATANDG
-16 SGDPIRTAFNT
+16 TGDVIRNAFDT

-47 ISAVSVTGGY
+47 ISAVSVTAGY

-64 NTNSLVS
+64 NANSIVS

-87 LIFGNVTIVGNLT
+87 LIFGNVTIFGNLT

-109 SQNSSAPIL
+109 SQNSSSPIL

-125 PLALDDGKDIGLEWQ
+125 PLVTDDAKDIGLEWQ

-146 FKSFLGWQNSSRSL
+146 RKGFLGWQNSSGSL
-160 VYLDN
+160 VYLDD
-165 ISESANIITS
+165 ITDSANIITA
-175 GTPGNVQFGALLLS
+175 GTPGNVQFGSLLLS

-201 LQVLGGAS
+201 LKVSGGAS

-230 AVTGYHVGDLNFAGA
+230 AVTGYHVGDMNFAGA

-254 VQTAAQAFNGGTI
+254 VQTAAQAFDGGTI
-267 GLATIFS
+267 GLATIFN
-274 DTTQATSAVTG
+274 DTTQSTSAVTG
-285 AVTVR
+285 AVTVK

-303 IHANIGGNVRANVQG
+303 LQANIGGNVRANVQG

-344 SRSIVPDT
+344 SRNIIPET
-352 NNAYTIGSGSSTR
+352 NLTYTIGSSTSTR
-365 YAKIWAFDA
+365 YSKIWAFDT
-374 DFSGAMTLSGVLTT
+374 DFSGAMTLAGILTT

-414 NATTVRIG
+414 TATTVMIG
-422 GAGVTQFRN
+422 GDAVTQFRN
-431 NTQATSTSTG
+431 NTKATSTTTG
-441 AVQITGGVSIATGN
+441 AVQVTGGISVATGN
-455 LYIGGVSGKA
+455 LYIGGSGGTA
-465 IDATGAIKITNSA
+465 IVHTG
-478 AVAGSSADL
+478 D
-487 SLYNSTGFFNFVA
+487 
-500 NAAASAYNPATRLG
+500 
-514 DSLIYFSRNGGSNNA
+514 
-529 NLTITPWA
+529 
-537 DYAAGLRIVSNGA
+537 
-550 VIVSNTASATS
+550 
-561 DSTGALIVKGGAG
+561 
-574 ITGNVYTAGWIIPSA
+574 IIPSSNLTA
-589 NTTQNL
+589 NL
-595 GSSTSWWGTLYGVST
+595 GSPTAWYNTFYGVST
-610 QAQYADLAENYVADD
+610 QAKYADLAENYVADD
-625 NYDIGTV
+625 NYEIGTV
-632 VVFGGESEITVTN
+632 VVFGGDAEITVTN

-667 VTGLPVALRGRVLVK
+667 VSGLPVALRGRVLVR

-695 ATTPGYARSVG
+695 STTPGYARSVG

-716 AKSLDVNPS
+716 AKSLEVNTN
-725 NGTKLIEAVIL
+725 NGTNIIEAVIL

>member
-1 MAINSIDIGNSANDG
+1 MAINLINTGATANDG
-16 SGDPIRTAFNT
+16 TGDVIRNAFDT

-47 ISAVSVTGGY
+47 ISAVSVTAGY

-64 NTNSLVS
+64 NANSIVS

-87 LIFGNVTIVGNLT
+87 LIFGNVTIFGNLT

-109 SQNSSAPIL
+109 SQNSSSPIL

-125 PLALDDGKDIGLEWQ
+125 PLVTDDAKDIGLEWQ

-146 FKSFLGWQNSSRSL
+146 RKGFLGWQNSSGSL
-160 VYLDN
+160 VYLDD
-165 ISESANIITS
+165 ITDSANIITA
-175 GTPGNVQFGALLLS
+175 GTPGNVQFGSLLLS

-201 LQVLGGAS
+201 LKVSGGAS

-230 AVTGYHVGDLNFAGA
+230 AVTGYHIGDMNFAGA

-254 VQTAAQAFNGGTI
+254 VQTAVQAFDGGTI
-267 GLATIFS
+267 GLATIFN
-274 DTTQATSAVTG
+274 DTTQSTSAVTG
-285 AVTVR
+285 AVTVK

-303 IHANIGGNVRANVQG
+303 LQANIGGNVRANVQG

-344 SRSIVPDT
+344 SRNIIPET
-352 NNAYTIGSGSSTR
+352 NLTYTIGSSTSTR
-365 YAKIWAFDA
+365 YSKIWAFDT
-374 DFSGAMTLSGVLTT
+374 DFSGAMTLAGVLTT

-414 NATTVRIG
+414 TATTVMIG
-422 GAGVTQFRN
+422 GDAVTQFRN
-431 NTQATSTSTG
+431 NTKATSTTTG
-441 AVQITGGVSIATGN
+441 AVQVTGGISVATGN
-455 LYIGGVSGKA
+455 LYIGGSGGTA
-465 IDATGAIKITNSA
+465 IVHTGHILP
-478 AVAGSSADL
+478 SS
-487 SLYNSTGFFNFVA
+487 
-500 NAAASAYNPATRLG
+500 
-514 DSLIYFSRNGGSNNA
+514 
-529 NLTITPWA
+529 NLTA
-537 DYAAGLRIVSNGA
+537 
-550 VIVSNTASATS
+550 
-561 DSTGALIVKGGAG
+561 
-574 ITGNVYTAGWIIPSA
+574 
-589 NTTQNL
+589 NL
-595 GSSTSWWGTLYGVST
+595 GSSTAWYNTFYGVST

-625 NYDIGTV
+625 NYEIGTV
-632 VVFGGESEITVTN
+632 VVFGGDAEITVTN

-667 VTGLPVALRGRVLVK
+667 VSGLPVALRGRVLVR

-695 ATTPGYARSVG
+695 STTPGYARSVG

-716 AKSLDVNPS
+716 AKSLEVNTN
-725 NGTKLIEAVIL
+725 NGTNIIEAVIL

>member
-1 MAINSIDIGNSANDG
+1 MAINLINTGATANDG
-16 SGDPIRTAFNT
+16 TGDVIRNAFDT

-47 ISAVSVTGGY
+47 ISAVSVTAGY

-64 NTNSLVS
+64 NANSIVS

-87 LIFGNVTIVGNLT
+87 LIFGNVTIFGNLT

-109 SQNSSAPIL
+109 SQNSSSPIL

-125 PLALDDGKDIGLEWQ
+125 PLVTDDAKDIGLEWQ

-146 FKSFLGWQNSSRSL
+146 RKGFLGWQNSSGSL
-160 VYLDN
+160 VYLDD
-165 ISESANIITS
+165 ITDSANIITA
-175 GTPGNVQFGALLLS
+175 GTPGNVQFGSLLLS

-201 LQVLGGAS
+201 LKVSGGAS

-230 AVTGYHVGDLNFAGA
+230 AVTGYHIGNMNFAGA

-254 VQTAAQAFNGGTI
+254 VQTAAQAFDGGTI
-267 GLATIFS
+267 GLATIFN
-274 DTTQATSAVTG
+274 DTTQSTSAVTG
-285 AVTVR
+285 AVTVK

-303 IHANIGGNVRANVQG
+303 LQANIGGNVRANVQG

-344 SRSIVPDT
+344 SRNIIPET
-352 NNAYTIGSGSSTR
+352 NLTYTIGSSTSTR
-365 YAKIWAFDA
+365 YSKIWAFDT
-374 DFSGAMTLSGVLTT
+374 DFSGAMTLAGILTT

-414 NATTVRIG
+414 TATTVRIG
-422 GAGVTQFRN
+422 GDAVTQFRN
-431 NTQATSTSTG
+431 NTKATSTTTG
-441 AVQITGGVSIATGN
+441 AVQVTGGISVATGN
-455 LYIGGVSGKA
+455 LYIGGSGGTA
-465 IDATGAIKITNSA
+465 IVHTGHILP
-478 AVAGSSADL
+478 SS
-487 SLYNSTGFFNFVA
+487 
-500 NAAASAYNPATRLG
+500 
-514 DSLIYFSRNGGSNNA
+514 
-529 NLTITPWA
+529 NLTA
-537 DYAAGLRIVSNGA
+537 
-550 VIVSNTASATS
+550 
-561 DSTGALIVKGGAG
+561 
-574 ITGNVYTAGWIIPSA
+574 
-589 NTTQNL
+589 NL
-595 GSSTSWWGTLYGVST
+595 GSSTAWYNTFYGVST

-625 NYDIGTV
+625 NYEIGTV
-632 VVFGGESEITVTN
+632 VVFGGDAEITVTN

-667 VTGLPVALRGRVLVK
+667 VSGLPVALRGRVLVR

-695 ATTPGYARSVG
+695 STTPGYARSVG

-716 AKSLDVNPS
+716 AKSLEVNTN
-725 NGTKLIEAVIL
+725 NGTNIIEAVIL